1 MLNLKFN
8 LKDKVQITE
17 LERPGRVLA
26 IYVSDTGIQ
35 YQVRYFDNEEAKT
48 VYFYEDELEHAKV
61 SALPS

>member
-17 LERPGRVLA
+17 LERPVRVLA

-61 SALPS
+61 SANAP